1 MAPKRCLML
10 AVRGII
16 VSHQTIRLRTEKFGR
31 DSPTQSAVVT
41 LRHGALGMFRAPLPR
56 EV

>member
-1 MAPKRCLML
+1 ML

-31 DSPTQSAVVT
+31 DSPTRSAVVT
-41 LRHGALGMFRAPLPR
+41 LRHSALGMFRAPLPR